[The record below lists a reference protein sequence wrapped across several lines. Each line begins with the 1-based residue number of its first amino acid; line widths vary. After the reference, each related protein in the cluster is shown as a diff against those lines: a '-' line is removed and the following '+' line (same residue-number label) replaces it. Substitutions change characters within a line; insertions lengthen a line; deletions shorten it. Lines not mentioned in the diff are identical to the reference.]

1 MIRRLSLMLSI
12 AVTIG
17 LFATTS
23 RVFLASQAV
32 ANPHAHVMVIA
43 EENHA
48 YSSIIGQ
55 SAAPYINSLA
65 STYAL
70 ATNSYAST
78 HDSLGN
84 YLGLI
89 SGSIQGVPFG
99 TDKTPLCYPC
109 SAPTL
114 TDELTHQGTSW
125 KAYMES
131 MPATC
136 DTTLGSSGNYAARH
150 NPFVYFSGV
159 TTTPAECNSVV
170 PFTTSQ
176 IATDLNSSTAPDFVW
191 MTPNLVDDMHS
202 GTIQA
207 GDAWLQST
215 MATVLASAWYQD
227 NGVVII
233 TWDESA
239 GSDTSG
245 FNGTVGGHIATIVV
259 SKSSHGSWSA
269 SLNQYGTLRAIEETY
284 GVGLLGGSAD
294 IANGDLSGAFAGGTP
309 PPPPPT
315 PTPTATPR
323 PTATPTVSPSHSPTP
338 TPTATPTPTP
348 PAGLKPE
355 LSGLLDRQ
363 HAPALQLAPDL
374 GGWVVNVTW
383 ASLQPTHGGPIAANN
398 AIDQA
403 IALIRSNPA
412 YAHMHLRLRVTAGV
426 GAPDWVKTLG
436 GAPVYIYNNTDSVG
450 GTVPRFWTAPVEQ
463 AYASLQTSLAAKYD
477 NDPEI
482 QDVSIT
488 GCMTIYAE
496 PLIRE
501 TSSALTVSDLLAA
514 GYTLAA
520 DEHCQDQEIIAHEA
534 WNHTHSSLAFNPY
547 QVINA
552 NGTTGVDKVFTQSL
566 MGYCRQMLGDRC
578 TLGNDSIRTPI
589 TTLGP
594 NYPAMYASIQ
604 AAGPTSYFQTSTLAR
619 VGNLQLTIL
628 WAISQGASD
637 VELPSG
643 YGTTL
648 ASSTIG
654 WDDLALS
661 GNAT

>member
-176 IATDLNSSTAPDFVW
+176 IATDLNSSAAPDFVW

-202 GTIQA
+202 GTIQP

-215 MATVLASAWYQD
+215 MATVLASAWYQA

-239 GSDTSG
+239 GSDSSG
-245 FNGTVGGHIATIVV
+245 LNGYRGGHIATIVV
-259 SKSSHGSWSA
+259 SKSSHGSYA
-269 SLNQYGTLRAIEETY
+269 AGVNQYRDSPRHRGGVRSGTARRVGGHRQRRPLRRVRRGNVTPHANAH
-284 GVGLLGGSAD
+284 AD
-294 IANGDLSGAFAGGTP
+294 ANANAH
-309 PPPPPT
+309 
-315 PTPTATPR
+315 
-323 PTATPTVSPSHSPTP
+323 VSPPLASHRARPDTI
-338 TPTATPTPTP
+338 TLTDT
-348 PAGLKPE
+348 
-355 LSGLLDRQ
+355 
-363 HAPALQLAPDL
+363 HAARRPQTRTVRAARSAACALAPIAPDL

-383 ASLQPTHGGPIAANN
+383 ASLQPTQGGPIAANN

-403 IALIRSNPA
+403 IALIRSQRHIR
-412 YAHMHLRLRVTAGV
+412 AH
-426 GAPDWVKTLG
+426 
-436 GAPVYIYNNTDSVG
+436 
-450 GTVPRFWTAPVEQ
+450 
-463 AYASLQTSLAAKYD
+463 ASAA
-477 NDPEI
+477 
-482 QDVSIT
+482 
-488 GCMTIYAE
+488 
-496 PLIRE
+496 
-501 TSSALTVSDLLAA
+501 
-514 GYTLAA
+514 
-520 DEHCQDQEIIAHEA
+520 
-534 WNHTHSSLAFNPY
+534 
-547 QVINA
+547 
-552 NGTTGVDKVFTQSL
+552 
-566 MGYCRQMLGDRC
+566 
-578 TLGNDSIRTPI
+578 
-589 TTLGP
+589 
-594 NYPAMYASIQ
+594 
-604 AAGPTSYFQTSTLAR
+604 
-619 VGNLQLTIL
+619 
-628 WAISQGASD
+628 ASD
-637 VELPSG
+637 RRCWGAGLGQDPRRRARLHLQHPGQRRRHRAALLDRAPSSRR
-643 YGTTL
+643 TRT
-648 ASSTIG
+648 SR
-654 WDDLALS
+654 
-661 GNAT
+661 